1 MCGVPL
7 HSTDSHYLRHILNRE
22 AEYLKLFEN
31 SGLEHVKLVHMKGC
45 QTLENG
51 KDNWYALVG
60 YKKEEE

>member
-1 MCGVPL
+1 M
-7 HSTDSHYLRHILNRE
+7 RHILNRE